1 MLGKLKLY
9 GLEEP
14 SMDLLSSYLA
24 NRTQLCSVN
33 GVLSGP
39 KPISCGIPQG
49 SILGPLLFLVYIND
63 LPRSLEYSSPRM
75 FADDT
80 TLTVSGKSMQEVE
93 GAINHDLAN
102 VKRWLCSNK
111 LSLNLVKDEYLLIG
125 LRYNIN
131 NLLTAPNFYVGD
143 TSINRVRVTK
153 ALESILMSFY
163 LGKNSHVDVDTIAKK
178 SSSGIAAIRKLKSFI
193 DRGALIGAYNAVIAP
208 HFDYYRAARVI
219 TGRKNEHGQSEL
231 TLDEVGWKPLSER
244 RTVASSSM
252 KLKLKF
258 VASSM
263 YKITH
268 NLAPKALADIFLQT
282 PSSQYYNLRGSST
295 KLFLPHPH
303 SDFLKKGLSFRG
315 AKLWNSL
322 SEELRTKESILFI
335 PLILI
340 L

>member
-1 MLGKLKLY
+1 
-9 GLEEP
+9 
-14 SMDLLSSYLA
+14 
-24 NRTQLCSVN
+24 
-33 GVLSGP
+33 
-39 KPISCGIPQG
+39 
-49 SILGPLLFLVYIND
+49 
-63 LPRSLEYSSPRM
+63 M

-93 GAINHDLAN
+93 GAINYDLAN

-111 LSLNLVKDEYLLIG
+111 LSLYLVKDEYLLIG

-153 ALESILMSFY
+153 ALDSILMSFY
-163 LGKNSHVDVDTIAKK
+163 LGKNSHVDVDT
-178 SSSGIAAIRKLKSFI
+178 GIAAIRKLKSFI

-252 KLKLKF
+252 KLKF

-322 SEELRTKESILFI
+322 SEELRTKDSLYSFNTHFI
-335 PLILI
+335 MPAGNHIYIVFLLKYMYSACIYVVCVFGVNNYVL